1 MSYVNFHS
9 INHIERCGN
18 TTSPPPSHPPG
29 ALNINKLFRKWA
41 LGKEIAEIQTKR
53 FPLSLRNWHLTKKNP
68 PKSKPTSPKNS
79 KHHPPHS
86 PTLSPRHRK
95 ANPPHPQKKKSGTV
109 WSANCCRIT
118 SFLTNNISLNISTEA
133 YAFTFVV
140 KLEMGSLRQSPGF
153 FFLIW
158 IFLSGSLVRL

>member
-53 FPLSLRNWHLTKKNP
+53 FPLSLRNWHLTKKKPTQKQTHKPKKLQTP
-68 PKSKPTSPKNS
+68 PSPLSHPFSPPQKSKP
-79 KHHPPHS
+79 PP
-86 PTLSPRHRK
+86 PT
-95 ANPPHPQKKKSGTV
+95 KKKRVVQFDLQIVVELLLSLPTTLV
-109 WSANCCRIT
+109 W
-118 SFLTNNISLNISTEA
+118 ISPPKPMLSHLLWNWKWGVWDRA
-133 YAFTFVV
+133 
-140 KLEMGSLRQSPGF
+140 LDF
-153 FFLIW
+153 FF
-158 IFLSGSLVRL
+158 